1 MVPLTPEKIE
11 LGAALLKEGGYR
23 SACLYLAT
31 MKRLHVQAGYAW
43 NDQLGLEMAD
53 AKRAVQRGR
62 GPDRQADPLPLNAIG
77 KLTEAEVD
85 AARRDYWPAAGRDAA
100 IICCAWL
107 CREVEASTAFA
118 SAVTIRPG
126 PDGEG
131 DCASWNM
138 PASKADWLALGK
150 VRTHGCACPSPL
162 CPVCAAKRVVEAAK
176 KENEGREQ
184 DARGGPLLPKRGGA
198 PMTKSE
204 MVLFFK
210 DLEAAT
216 GKPGRRITG
225 HSGRVTGA
233 MRMAIAGVPLVKI
246 KVFGRWGSAAVERY
260 VRDAILGR
268 LGGGISKVTEGVAKA
283 KAKTGKEKAKAV
295 EEQPEVKEPE
305 KRSREG
311 RRLRRA
317 SVED

>member
-1 MVPLTPEKIE
+1 MVPLTPDKIE
-11 LGAALLKEGGYR
+11 LAAALLKEGGYR

-31 MKRLHVQAGYAW
+31 MKRLHIQAGYGW
-43 NDQLGLEMAD
+43 SDQLALEMAD
-53 AKRAVQRGR
+53 FKRAVLRGR
-62 GPDRQADPLPLNAIG
+62 GPDRQADPLPLNSIG
-77 KLTEAEVD
+77 KLTEEEVE

-100 IICCAWL
+100 IVCCAWL
-107 CREVEASTAFA
+107 TREVEASTAFEG
-118 SAVTIRPG
+118 AVTMRPG
-126 PDGEG
+126 EKDEGE
-131 DCASWNM
+131 CASWNM

-162 CPVCAAKRVVEAAK
+162 CPACAMKRVLKTAR
-176 KENEGREQ
+176 KENTGREQ
-184 DARGGPLLPKRGGA
+184 DARGGPLIPKRGGA
-198 PMTKSE
+198 PMTKAE

-216 GKPGRRITG
+216 GKTGRRITG

-233 MRMAIAGVPLVKI
+233 MRMAIAGIPLQKI

-268 LGGGISKVTEGVAKA
+268 LGGGIAKATEGVT
-283 KAKTGKEKAKAV
+283 KAKTKKEETEEATKGQGK
-295 EEQPEVKEPE
+295 
-305 KRSREG
+305 RTREG

-317 SVED
+317 VVEE